1 MTNTIMMKKP
11 ILAGWSAQADIKFG
25 QFKGGEPCEH
35 VDDKLAMHYLIPSEN
50 YSLNPAVFI
59 Y

>member
-1 MTNTIMMKKP
+1 MMKKP